1 MSVAEW
7 RQKTVAELKQVL
19 KDLLRQQ
26 FKLRLKKS
34 SGELQQTHQVKQVRR
49 DIARVMTLLT
59 QKEGK
64 E

>member
-7 RQKTVAELKQVL
+7 RQQSATELKQVL
-19 KDLLRQQ
+19 KELLRQQ

-49 DIARVMTLLT
+49 DIARVMTLLS
-59 QKEGK
+59 QKEGSK
-64 E
+64 